1 MGSLLDS
8 QIAHRGHE
16 PGRDA
21 LRRVQADQQ
30 VGPTKFMERTDGYQ
44 ASMTLDALDNEWAIA
59 ARRAGGSFLIRRGRS
74 RNPDFAEFVP

>member
-8 QIAHRGHE
+8 KIAHRDHE

-30 VGPTKFMERTDGYQ
+30 VGPTKFMGSLERKQ
-44 ASMTLDALDNEWAIA
+44 
-59 ARRAGGSFLIRRGRS
+59 RRIIGIR
-74 RNPDFAEFVP
+74 

>member
-1 MGSLLDS
+1 MDSLLDS

-30 VGPTKFMERTDGYQ
+30 VGPTKFMDK
-44 ASMTLDALDNEWAIA
+44 
-59 ARRAGGSFLIRRGRS
+59 
-74 RNPDFAEFVP
+74 V